1 MAKRGPEPRH
11 GTLRRYR
18 RPWSCHCEHCRAANT
33 EDQHRRR
40 RGLEP
45 LAPYEVV
52 SDQREPFEPEHVPGR
67 ACYNRGCREDEC
79 VEANRKYSRE
89 WNKAKRAGLTT
100 KQLREQDLDL
110 DQYLW

>member
-18 RPWSCHCEHCRAANT
+18 RPWRCRCDECRAANT

-52 SDQREPFEPEHVPGR
+52 SSQRFHTPGR
-67 ACYNRGCREDEC
+67 ACYNRGCREEEC
-79 VEANRKYSRE
+79 VEANRVYSRE
-89 WNKAKRAGLTT
+89 WAKAKRRGLTT

-110 DQYLW
+110 DLDQYLW